1 MNRPGRWL
9 TATIATALLGTTLA
23 LTPVSKAVAAP
34 PDAEVEAL
42 QMPAWL
48 TRDGKRQPL
57 ALGAQLKNG
66 DIITTGEG
74 SRVLLR
80 LAEGSAVKLGENA
93 RFDLND
99 MSQTHDG
106 AQQRFSARLGVQQG
120 AFRFTTPPGDKSRGA
135 RSIDV
140 RFPTVTASVAGTD
153 IWGKSADDR
162 EIVALIDGK
171 INVTR
176 KGEAP
181 VTMAEAK
188 TVYVAPRDGPPPPVT
203 AITLAQLNAYA
214 QETEL
219 QPGAGAVGKVGNYK
233 IYAAR
238 TPNQEEALAVYERL
252 RDAGYAAAIQP
263 AMTGGKQIYQVRI
276 VGFLSEAD
284 GVAVAV
290 KLRVQLGLQDVR
302 VSL

>member
-1 MNRPGRWL
+1 MNTEAKWL
-9 TATIATALLGTTLA
+9 ITMMATALLSTVLA
-23 LTPVSKAVAAP
+23 PGFVSNAHAAP

-57 ALGAQLKNG
+57 SVGAQLKNG
-66 DIITTGEG
+66 DTITTGEG

-80 LAEGSAVKLGENA
+80 LAEGSVVKLDENA
-93 RFDLND
+93 RFDLNGL
-99 MSQTHDG
+99 SQTRDG
-106 AQQRFSARLGVQQG
+106 NQQRFTAILGVRQG
-120 AFRFTTPPGDKSRGA
+120 AFRFTTPQGDKSRGA

-153 IWGKSADDR
+153 IWGKSADDG
-162 EIVALIDGK
+162 EVVALIEGK

-176 KGEAP
+176 KGDAP

-188 TVYVAPRDGPPPPVT
+188 TVYIAPADGPPRPVT

-233 IYAAR
+233 IYASR
-238 TPNQEEALAVYERL
+238 TPNQQEALAVYERL

-263 AMTGGKQIYQVRI
+263 AVSGGKQIYQVRI

-302 VSL
+302 ASL